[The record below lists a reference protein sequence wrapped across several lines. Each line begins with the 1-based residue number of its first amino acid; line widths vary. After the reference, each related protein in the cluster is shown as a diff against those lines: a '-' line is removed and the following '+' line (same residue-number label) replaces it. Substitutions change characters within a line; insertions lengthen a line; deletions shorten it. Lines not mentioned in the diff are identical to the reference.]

1 MGLLNELENPSF
13 KVTKSDKLLI
23 DYIKSDLDNVIYK
36 SISEIARESEL
47 GEATITRF
55 SKKAGFSGFQD
66 FKVTLAKE
74 LSIKKQKSVIS
85 PHVAKDEGTKETATK
100 LLNST
105 VDVLRSTVD
114 NINEEDI
121 LECRELILTARKIYF
136 VGIGYSGITA
146 VDSNYKFM
154 RIGLNTCQLTDSHTM
169 IMMSSIME
177 RGDLVIAIS
186 HSGTTKEILKAV
198 EQAKSNKVKIISITE
213 NTENK
218 LRELSDIKLTY
229 VSTET
234 VFETGSVSSKLPQ
247 IFIMDL
253 VYTEV
258 IKEMFNEALD
268 KKLKTTRAIEVYR
281 DNYSKI

>member
-1 MGLLNELENPSF
+1 MRLLNELENPSF

-36 SISEIARESEL
+36 SISEIARESAL

-85 PHVAKDEGTKETATK
+85 PHVAKDERTKETANK

-247 IFIMDL
+247 IFLMDL

-281 DNYSKI
+281 ENY

>member
-85 PHVAKDEGTKETATK
+85 PHVAKDEGTKETANK